1 MKITTGKTRLHT
13 FRLASMTAAVALT
26 LAIAPAYAEQSAEK
40 EVVAWDL
47 SDMYATPEA
56 WTADRE
62 ALLAMLPVLEGYK
75 GRLGESAKTLLEALD
90 AVGDTEAKVG
100 RLFVY
105 AGLKSDEDL
114 RISENQERR
123 SLGGSLFARYSQ
135 ATSYFPPEILSVGA
149 ERIEAF
155 IAEEPG
161 LAKHAFG
168 LRDILRQAPHTLGS
182 EAEEVMALAS
192 EVRAGPNQIYEVLS
206 SSDIKWPTITLS
218 TGEEV
223 TLNQAAYTRYRAVP
237 DRADR
242 KAVFDA
248 FWGKWSEYENTMGE
262 TLSAQVKT
270 HIFDAKA
277 RKYSNALESSI
288 SGSNIPKAVYY
299 ALIEAVNEGL
309 PTFHR
314 YLKIRQRVLGLD
326 DLHYYDIY
334 PALVE
339 LDRTYTL
346 DDAKALTLA
355 AAKPLGQEYIDML
368 EIGFAE
374 NWMHVFPQ
382 TGKRPGAYQWGVF
395 EVHPYLLLNFNSDYE
410 SVSTFAHE
418 WGHGVHSMLAGRAQ
432 TRENS
437 DYSTFTAELAS
448 TTTEVFLNED
458 LMSKTTNDDERLYLL
473 GQELES
479 IRGTF
484 YRQTMFA
491 EFELK
496 IHEAVE
502 NGEALSGERL
512 SEMYLDLLRRY
523 HGADEGVMK
532 IDPLYAI
539 EWAYIPHFYYNF
551 YVYQYAT
558 SVSGGVQF
566 AERILAGEE
575 GAAESYL
582 NVLKA
587 GGSEYPYE
595 LLKEAGID
603 LATKAPYEALIGRM
617 NGIMDEIE
625 VILEKRS
632 RAARK

>member
-1 MKITTGKTRLHT
+1 MKITTGKIRLVT
-13 FRLASMTAAVALT
+13 MTAAVVLALAA
-26 LAIAPAYAEQSAEK
+26 LPPAYAEEASEP
-40 EVVAWDL
+40 EVIAWDL

-62 ALLAMLPVLEGYK
+62 ALLAMLPKLESYQ
-75 GRLGESAKTLLEALD
+75 GRLGKSAKTLLKALEA
-90 AVGDTEAKVG
+90 AGEAEARLG

-123 SLGGSLFARYSQ
+123 SMAGALLAQYSQ
-135 ATSYFPPEILSVGA
+135 AVSYFSPEILSVGGKK
-149 ERIEAF
+149 IEAF
-155 IAEEPG
+155 IAREPG

-168 LRDILRQAPHTLGS
+168 LRDILRQAPHTLGN
-182 EAEEVMALAS
+182 EAEELMAMVS
-192 EVRAGPNQIYEVLS
+192 EVRGGPSRVYRTLA

-223 TLNQAAYTRYRAVP
+223 TLNQAAYTRYRAEP

-248 FWGKWSEYENTMGE
+248 FWGKWTEYENTMGQM
-262 TLSAQVKT
+262 LDAQVKT

-277 RKYSNALESSI
+277 RKYSNALESSM
-288 SGSNIPKAVYY
+288 SGSNIPKDVYY

-309 PTFHR
+309 PAFHR

-334 PALVE
+334 PALVQ
-339 LDRTYTL
+339 LDKTYTL
-346 DDAKALTLA
+346 DDAKTLTLA
-355 AAKPLGQEYIDML
+355 AAIPLGQEYIDML

-374 NWMHVFPQ
+374 DWMHVFPQ
-382 TGKRPGAYQWGVF
+382 TGKRPGAYQWGVY

-418 WGHGVHSMLAGRAQ
+418 WGHGVHTMLAGRAQ
-432 TRENS
+432 TRENAG
-437 DYSTFTAELAS
+437 YSTFTAELAS

-458 LMSKTTNDDERLYLL
+458 LMGKATSDDERLYLL
-473 GQELES
+473 GMELES

-496 IHEAVE
+496 IHQAVE
-502 NGEALSGERL
+502 NGEALSGERM
-512 SEMYLDLLRRY
+512 SEIYLGLLRRY
-523 HGADEGVMK
+523 HGADEGVME

-539 EWAYIPHFYYNF
+539 EWAYIPHFYRNF

-558 SVSGGVQF
+558 SISGGVQF
-566 AERILAGEE
+566 AERILAGEK

-587 GGSEYPYE
+587 GGSEYPYA

-603 LATKAPYEALIGRM
+603 LATKAPYQALISRM

-625 VILEKRS
+625 AILEKR
-632 RAARK
+632 

>member
-1 MKITTGKTRLHT
+1 MKITTGRI
-13 FRLASMTAAVALT
+13 RLATMTAAVALT
-26 LAIAPAYAEQSAEK
+26 LAMPPVMAEEATEQ
-40 EVVAWDL
+40 EVIAWDL
-47 SDMYATPEA
+47 TDMYATPEA

-62 ALLAMLPVLEGYK
+62 ALLEMLPELEGYK

-90 AVGDTEAKVG
+90 ANGDAGAKIG

-105 AGLKSDEDL
+105 AGLKADEDL
-114 RISENQERR
+114 RASGPQERR
-123 SLGGSLFARYSQ
+123 SLAGSLLAQYNQ
-135 ATSYFPPEILSVGA
+135 ATSYFSPEILSVGA
-149 ERIEAF
+149 DKIEAF

-161 LAKHAFG
+161 LAKHVFG
-168 LRDILRQAPHTLGS
+168 LQDILRQAPHTLGQ
-182 EAEEVMALAS
+182 EAEEVMALAG
-192 EVRAGPNQIYEVLS
+192 EVRGGPSRIYRTLA
-206 SSDIKWPTITLS
+206 SSDIVWPTITLS

-223 TLNQAAYTRYRAVP
+223 TLNQAAYTRYRAAP
-237 DRADR
+237 NRDDR

-248 FWGKWSEYENTMGE
+248 FWGKWNEYENTMGQ
-262 TLSAQVKT
+262 TLDTQVKN
-270 HIFDAKA
+270 HIFGAKT
-277 RKYSNALESSI
+277 RKYSNSLESAL
-288 SGSNIPKAVYY
+288 SGSNIPKDVYY
-299 ALIEAVNEGL
+299 ALIDAVNEGL
-309 PTFHR
+309 PAFHR
-314 YLKIRQRVLGLD
+314 YLKIRQQVLGLD

-339 LDRTYTL
+339 LDKTYTL

-355 AAKPLGQEYIDML
+355 AAEPLGQEYTDML
-368 EIGFAE
+368 NIGFAE

-382 TGKRPGAYQWGVF
+382 TGKRPGAYQWGVY

-418 WGHGVHSMLAGRAQ
+418 WGHGVHTMLAKRAQ
-432 TRENS
+432 TRE
-437 DYSTFTAELAS
+437 DAGYSTFTAELAS

-458 LMSKTTNDDERLYLL
+458 LMAKTTSDDERLYLL

-502 NGEALSGERL
+502 NGEALSGEKL
-512 SEMYLDLLRRY
+512 SEIYLDLLRRY
-523 HGADEGVMK
+523 HGADEGVME
-532 IDPLYAI
+532 IDPVYAI
-539 EWAYIPHFYYNF
+539 EWAYIPHFYRNF
-551 YVYQYAT
+551 YVFQYAT
-558 SVSGGVQF
+558 SISGGVQF

-575 GAAESYL
+575 GAADSYL

-587 GGSEYPYE
+587 GGSEYPYD
-595 LLKEAGID
+595 LLKDAGVD

-625 VILEKRS
+625 EILAKRS
-632 RAARK
+632 RAAQN